1 LPTTDQN
8 EFDIGHRSP
17 SGGSEEPRVE
27 TVAGRLPGNVISPR
41 SVWLVVLLVLGVS
54 IVMGGVDLVLGP
66 REIGSG
72 LFATVNITTEILRT
86 ICAIS
91 VFGVVWLTRRF
102 RLDMRNLIIAM
113 AFLAVGVFTIFRLL
127 TIPGMPSMGGSQENI
142 NHTLY
147 LSAILRVTVGV
158 GMLLSAYPAGETK
171 ASSNQTQML
180 FMATIVFSALTVALV
195 LIPQSP
201 LPNIQNEASAPAPG
215 FVYLEIV
222 SMALC
227 FLAAFAYARLAAKER
242 DSRYLLA
249 SVGLILFAQAGFAFL
264 ESHIIEDAV
273 FLLGR
278 ITALAGFFLVFLA
291 VMKRS
296 LFYPYAKLEIER
308 TALLDTR
315 KEADRKTEEITILA
329 KDLME
334 REATE
339 AALRESERTLF
350 KFLIDLP
357 VGIVVSDPSG
367 RYIFSN
373 TKADRIMG
381 KSIDPSIPQ
390 TETASYY
397 QAYLAGTNEL
407 YPLDRIPMTRALKGE
422 AAYVDDIE
430 FHRDNSKVR
439 VEIWGAPVIDQDD
452 KLIYAIAAFQD
463 ITERKKSEG
472 LIKDLNKSLEMQA
485 LRLAEVNT
493 ELEAFSYSVSHDL
506 RSPLRS
512 IDGFSTILTEHYSDA
527 LDDKGKDYLVRIRT
541 NCQRMGQ
548 LIDDMLKLSR
558 ITRDEITW
566 DKVELSEMVKEI
578 LSDLKK
584 TEPDRKI
591 KLVVQE
597 GVVVRGDGRLYRILM
612 TNLLENAWK
621 FCQKTPHPVIEFG
634 VMPINGE
641 QVFFV
646 RDNGAGFDMN
656 QTDKL
661 FVPFQRLHS
670 SVEFAGTGI
679 GLAISQRIVHRH
691 GGRIWGEGESGK
703 GATFY
708 FTAGLREPR
717 SDKLS

>member
-1 LPTTDQN
+1 LPATDR
-8 EFDIGHRSP
+8 DKGDSVHASP
-17 SGGSEEPRVE
+17 PERVGDVRVNPS
-27 TVAGRLPGNVISPR
+27 TRLSIDNTISPR
-41 SVWLVVLLVLGVS
+41 SVWLVVVLALGASVA
-54 IVMGGVDLVLGP
+54 MGAVDLALGP
-66 REIGSG
+66 REMDSG
-72 LFATVNITTEILRT
+72 LFATVNTTTEILRT
-86 ICAIS
+86 VCAIS

-102 RLDMRNLIIAM
+102 SLDLRNLIIAM

-147 LSAILRVTVGV
+147 LSAMLRITAGV
-158 GMLLSAYPAGETK
+158 GMLLSAYPAGDTR
-171 ASSNQTQML
+171 ASVTQTRWS
-180 FMATIVFSALTVALV
+180 FAGTVVFSALIVALV
-195 LIPQSP
+195 LMPQSP

-227 FLAAFAYARLAAKER
+227 LLAAIAYARLAAKER

-249 SVGLILFAQAGFAFL
+249 SVGLILFTQAGFAFL
-264 ESHIIEDAV
+264 QSHIVDDVV

-296 LFYPYAKLEIER
+296 LFFPYAKLEMER
-308 TALLDTR
+308 TVLLDTR
-315 KEADRKTEEITILA
+315 KEADRKTEEITVLA
-329 KDLME
+329 QDL
-334 REATE
+334 REKEAVE
-339 AALRESERTLF
+339 AALRMSERTLF

-357 VGIVVSDPSG
+357 VGIIVSDPNG

-381 KSIDPSIPQ
+381 KSIDPSVSQ
-390 TETASYY
+390 AETTSYY
-397 QAYLAGTNEL
+397 HAYLAGTSEL
-407 YPLDRIPMTRALKGE
+407 YPWDRSPMTRALMGE
-422 AAYVDDIE
+422 AAYVDDLE
-430 FHRDNSKVR
+430 FHRDDGTVR
-439 VEIWGAPVIDQDD
+439 VEIWGAPVLDQYG
-452 KLIYAIAAFQD
+452 KLIYGIAAFQD
-463 ITERKKSEG
+463 ITERKRSEE
-472 LIKDLNKSLEMQA
+472 LITDLNKSLEMQTF
-485 LRLAEVNT
+485 RLAEVNT

-527 LDDKGKDYLVRIRT
+527 LDDKGKDYLVRIRA
-541 NCQRMGQ
+541 NCQRMA
-548 LIDDMLKLSR
+548 LIIDDMLKLSR

-566 DKVELSEMVKEI
+566 DKVDLSEIVKDI

-597 GVVVRGDGRLYRILM
+597 GAVIRGDGRLYRILM

-621 FCQKTPHPVIEFG
+621 FCQKAPHPVIEFG

-641 QVFFV
+641 PVFFV

-661 FVPFQRLHS
+661 FVPFQRLHT

-691 GGRIWGEGESGK
+691 GGRIWGEGKTGK

-708 FTAGLREPR
+708 FTAGLREPKPEKT
-717 SDKLS
+717 S

>member
-1 LPTTDQN
+1 LPTTGQSR
-8 EFDIGHRSP
+8 FDTSHESP
-17 SGGSEEPRVE
+17 SGGSREHDVD
-27 TVAGRLPGNVISPR
+27 TIAGRSPGNMISPR
-41 SVWLVVLLVLGVS
+41 AVWLVVILVLGAGA
-54 IVMGGVDLVLGP
+54 VMGAVDLALAP
-66 REIGSG
+66 QDLKPGS
-72 LFATVNITTEILRT
+72 FATVNITTEILRT

-91 VFGVVWLTRRF
+91 VFGVVWLARRF
-102 RLDMRNLIIAM
+102 SLDMRNLIIAM

-127 TIPGMPSMGGSQENI
+127 TMPGMPSMGGSQENI

-147 LSAILRVTVGV
+147 LSAMLRITVGV
-158 GMLLSAYPAGETK
+158 GMMLSAYPAGETR
-171 ASSNQTQML
+171 ASTNQTR
-180 FMATIVFSALTVALV
+180 MALAATLVFSALTVALI

-201 LPNIQNEASAPAPG
+201 LPNIQIEASTPALG
-215 FVYLEIV
+215 FVYLEVI
-222 SMALC
+222 SMVLC
-227 FLAAFAYARLAAKER
+227 FLAAIAYARLAAKEH

-264 ESHIIEDAV
+264 ESHITEDAV

-278 ITALAGFFLVFLA
+278 ITALVGFFLVFLA

-296 LFYPYAKLEIER
+296 LFYPYVKL
-308 TALLDTR
+308 T
-315 KEADRKTEEITILA
+315 
-329 KDLME
+329 DLTKNLIE
-334 REATE
+334 REAAE
-339 AALRESERTLF
+339 AALRDSERTLF

-357 VGIVVSDPSG
+357 VGIVVSDPDG

-373 TKADRIMG
+373 TKADELMG
-381 KSIDPSIPQ
+381 KSIDPSVPQ
-390 TETASYY
+390 AETNSYY

-407 YPLDRIPMTRALKGE
+407 YPWDRSPMTRALEGK
-422 AAYVDDIE
+422 ATYVDDLE
-430 FHRDNSKVR
+430 FRRDNGTIR
-439 VEIWGAPVIDQDD
+439 VEIWGAPVLDQDD
-452 KLIYAIAAFQD
+452 KLIYAITAFQD

-472 LIKDLNKSLEMQA
+472 LITDLNKSLEMQTF
-485 LRLAEVNT
+485 RLAEVNK

-512 IDGFSTILTEHYSDA
+512 IAGFSTILTEHYSDY
-527 LDDKGKDYLVRIRT
+527 LDDKGKDYLFRIGA
-541 NCQRMGQ
+541 NCQRMAQ

-566 DKVELSEMVKEI
+566 DEVDLSEMVKEI

-621 FCQKTPHPVIEFG
+621 FSQKTPHPVIEFG

-641 QVFFV
+641 PVFFV
-646 RDNGAGFDMN
+646 RDNGAGFDM
-656 QTDKL
+656 TRSDKL

-691 GGRIWGEGESGK
+691 GGRIWGEGETGK

-708 FTAGLREPR
+708 FTAGLREPK
-717 SDKLS
+717 SEKTS